1 MKIFR
6 PISTVVS
13 VVLALSSSC
22 TNTVN
27 AIGRDLHMGMGG
39 RGGGGGRM
47 SFLEAVEG
55 GKCEE
60 EDLCIGAESLDC
72 DNLERP
78 SREDYT
84 DMTSLK
90 EARQEFRKTILQ
102 CVCCNEASLEDLT
115 ESLGGKGGGGRIGRK
130 GKLTQELVDKKCD
143 AGEVDCPVDLSCN
156 DIERPDKSE
165 FMNEEGMDWAAMKEA
180 RQEYRQ
186 KILSC
191 ACCTNTSLEDLG
203 VPSMSGG
210 RVQAILEK
218 RCPVF
223 QEENECPAVSECTRL
238 GTNASWEERRN
249 NLLECVCCREDGVE
263 AIDQG
268 GDVEASVLLASLMA
282 DESVVQTE
290 ESYTASSAASL
301 SVVLNS
307 FIITVVGAA
316 AFV

>member
-1 MKIFR
+1 
-6 PISTVVS
+6 
-13 VVLALSSSC
+13 
-22 TNTVN
+22 
-27 AIGRDLHMGMGG
+27 
-39 RGGGGGRM
+39 M

-55 GKCEE
+55 GKCQEE
-60 EDLCIGAESLDC
+60 GLCDGAESLDC

-78 SREDYT
+78 IRDDYADLT
-84 DMTSLK
+84 ALK
-90 EARQEFRKTILQ
+90 EARKEFRKTILQ
-102 CVCCNEASLEDLT
+102 CVCCNDASLEELT
-115 ESLGGKGGGGRIGRK
+115 EGLGKGGGGRIGGK

-143 AGEVDCPVDLSCN
+143 TGEVDCPADLSCD

-165 FMNEEGMDWAAMKEA
+165 FMTEEGTMDWAAMKEA
-180 RQEYRQ
+180 RQAYRQ

-191 ACCTNTSLEDLG
+191 SCCTGSSLEDLG

-223 QEENECPAVSECTRL
+223 QEENECPVSSECTRL
-238 GTNASWEERRN
+238 GPDASWEERRI

-263 AIDQG
+263 AINEG
-268 GDVEASVLLASLMA
+268 GDVQTSVLLASLMA

-290 ESYTASSAASL
+290 ESYTSSAAGL
-301 SVVLNS
+301 SFVLSS
-307 FIITVVGAA
+307 FVITVVGAA

>member
-6 PISTVVS
+6 PISTVLS
-13 VVLALSSSC
+13 LALALSSSSAV
-22 TNTVN
+22 NVN

-39 RGGGGGRM
+39 RGGGRM

-60 EDLCIGAESLDC
+60 EGLCEGAESLDC

-78 SREDYT
+78 SQGDDT
-84 DMTSLK
+84 DLSALK
-90 EARQEFRKTILQ
+90 EARIEFRKTILQ
-102 CVCCNEASLEDLT
+102 CVCCNEASLEELT
-115 ESLGGKGGGGRIGRK
+115 EGLGGKGGGGRIGK

-143 AGEVDCPVDLSCN
+143 TGEVDCPVDLSCD

-165 FMNEEGMDWAAMKEA
+165 FMTEEGMDWAAMKEA
-180 RQEYRQ
+180 RQAYRQ

-191 ACCTNTSLEDLG
+191 ACCTDTSLEDLG

-223 QEENECPAVSECTRL
+223 QEENECPAVSAECTRL
-238 GTNASWEERRN
+238 GPVDASWEERRN

-263 AIDQG
+263 AINEG

-290 ESYTASSAASL
+290 ESYSASSAASL
-301 SVVLNS
+301 SFVLSSFVV
-307 FIITVVGAA
+307 TVAA

>member
-27 AIGRDLHMGMGG
+27 ATGRDLHMGMGG
-39 RGGGGGRM
+39 RGGGGRM
-47 SFLEAVEG
+47 SFLEAVEN

-60 EDLCIGAESLDC
+60 DGLCEGAESLDC

-78 SREDYT
+78 SRED
-84 DMTSLK
+84 DVDLTSLK
-90 EARQEFRKTILQ
+90 EARKEFRKTILQ
-102 CVCCNEASLEDLT
+102 CVCCNEASLEELT
-115 ESLGGKGGGGRIGRK
+115 EGLGGKGGGGSIGGK

-143 AGEVDCPVDLSCN
+143 AGEVDCPVDLSCD

-165 FMNEEGMDWAAMKEA
+165 FMTEEGMDWAAMKEA
-180 RQEYRQ
+180 RQANRQ

-191 ACCTNTSLEDLG
+191 ACCTGSSLEDLG
-203 VPSMSGG
+203 VPSMNGG

-263 AIDQG
+263 ATDEG
-268 GDVEASVLLASLMA
+268 GDVETSILLVSLMA
-282 DESVVQTE
+282 DESAIQTE
-290 ESYTASSAASL
+290 ESYSTSSAASL
-301 SVVLNS
+301 SFVLSS
-307 FIITVVGAA
+307 FVATVIGAA